1 MTALKSGHEQY
12 ADGFAIVSIRA
23 YGVELECKKEL
34 QSRLDHY
41 VRMARLNYD
50 LNRWIG
56 IRLDSLGAS
65 FTAALAAYL
74 VYASTINAANVGFS
88 LNRAVEFTSMILYVV
103 RVFNLFQVEAN
114 RFVIHTSRRTTE
126 IDRTFSGEM

>member
-1 MTALKSGHEQY
+1 
-12 ADGFAIVSIRA
+12 VSIRA
-23 YGVELECKKEL
+23 YGVEAEFKKEL
-34 QSRLDHY
+34 RSRLDHY

-56 IRLDSLGAS
+56 IRLDSLGSS
-65 FTAALAAYL
+65 FTASLAAYL
-74 VYASTINAANVGFS
+74 TYASTINAADIGFS

-114 RFVIHTSRRTTE
+114 RSVACTFHRIAE
-126 IDRTFSGEM
+126 IDRTSFWQNVALKGLRLMWR